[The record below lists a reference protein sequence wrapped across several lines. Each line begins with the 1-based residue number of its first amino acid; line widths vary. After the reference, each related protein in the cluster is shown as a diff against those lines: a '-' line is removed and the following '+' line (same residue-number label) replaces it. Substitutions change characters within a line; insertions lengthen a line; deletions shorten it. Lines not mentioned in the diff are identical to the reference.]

1 MVSRRVR
8 EVIFVWNNGMNVTK
22 SCLLSCSTICT
33 FPLSIIALNKQPTCF
48 SIKVII
54 LKQPFTNTGEG
65 CVYIG
70 GESGGEDGDD

>member
-54 LKQPFTNTGEG
+54 LKQPFTITGEG
-65 CVYIG
+65 CADI
-70 GESGGEDGDD
+70 GGEDGDD